1 MCKACFSG
9 ISWPAVVVIFL
20 VGAIS
25 LVLARKTSFKL
36 GDLVYILGG
45 IGVGP
50 LVTHLLNL
58 NTQSEVDVSR
68 LLEEK
73 RLYPAYTI
81 AWNYHFQYLK
91 KALPIYS
98 TNVSPK
104 VIFQC
109 KIKAQVKARQI
120 KLHSQKYS

>member
-9 ISWPAVVVIFL
+9 ISWPAVIVIFL

-25 LVLARKTSFKL
+25 LVLAGKTSFKL

-91 KALPIYS
+91 KALPIFNECFSESNIPY
-98 TNVSPK
+98 
-104 VIFQC
+104 
-109 KIKAQVKARQI
+109 
-120 KLHSQKYS
+120 